1 MDNWPAKL
9 KSYVQQG
16 KYILISPHAII
27 DPSAQIAEGVEV
39 GPFTVIGPD
48 VVIEEGTVIASHVV
62 VKGPTKI
69 GKNNKIFQFCTI
81 GEDCQDKKFAG
92 EPTRLEIG
100 DNNIF
105 REACTVHRGTTQ
117 DNSLTKIGSHN
128 LFMVNVHIAHDVMM
142 ADNCILAN
150 DTNIAGH
157 VHIDDYVILG
167 GASQVHQFVKI
178 GAHSMCGTGSIVL
191 KDVPAYVMANGNSA
205 KPHGINIEGL
215 KRRGFEKSDIRV
227 LRSAYKSIYRKGLTL
242 DEAMLE
248 LKELLNESSSVQ
260 TLIDSINV
268 STRGIIR

>member
-1 MDNWPAKL
+1 MGNLPVRL
-9 KSYVQQG
+9 KFYVQKG
-16 KYILISPHAII
+16 KYTLISTSAII
-27 DPSAQIAEGVEV
+27 DPSAQIADGVEI
-39 GPFTVIGPD
+39 GPFTLIGPD
-48 VVIEEGTVIASHVV
+48 VVIEEGTIISSHVV

-69 GKNNKIFQFCTI
+69 GKNNRIFQFCTI

-117 DNSLTKIGSHN
+117 DNSLTKIGSNN
-128 LFMVNVHIAHDVMM
+128 LFMVNVHIAHDVMLE
-142 ADNCILAN
+142 DNCILAN

-157 VHIDDYVILG
+157 VHIGNYAILG

-191 KDVPAYVMANGNSA
+191 KDVPAFIMANGNSA

-215 KRRGFEKSDIRV
+215 KRRGFEKTDIRV
-227 LRSAYKSIYRKGLTL
+227 LRNAYKSVYRKGLTL
-242 DEAMLE
+242 DEALLE
-248 LKELLNESSSVQ
+248 LKDLIGESSSVQ
-260 TLIDSINV
+260 TFIDSINV

>member
-1 MDNWPAKL
+1 MCSKGNR
-9 KSYVQQG
+9 V
-16 KYILISPHAII
+16 LIDSRAII
-27 DPSAQIAEGVEV
+27 DPSAQIADNVTI
-39 GPFTVIGPD
+39 GPWTIIGPD
-48 VVIEEGTVIASHVV
+48 VVIGEGTEISSHVV
-62 VKGPTKI
+62 VKGPTTI
-69 GKNNKIFQFCTI
+69 GKNNRIFQFCTI
-81 GEDCQDKKFAG
+81 GEDCQDKKFKG

-100 DNNIF
+100 DDNVF

-117 DNSLTKIGSHN
+117 DNELTKIGSHN

-142 ADNCILAN
+142 GDNCILAN

-157 VHIDDYVILG
+157 VHIGDYVILG

-227 LRSAYKSIYRKGLTL
+227 LRSAYKSIYRKSLTL
-242 DEAMLE
+242 EEAMVEVKALE
-248 LKELLNESSSVQ
+248 VESHTVKLLV
-260 TLIDSINV
+260 DSIES

>member
-1 MDNWPAKL
+1 MCCKGNK
-9 KSYVQQG
+9 
-16 KYILISPHAII
+16 ILIHPTAII
-27 DPSAQIAEGVEV
+27 DPTAKLADDVIV
-39 GPFTVIGPD
+39 GPWTVIGAD
-48 VVIEEGTVIASHVV
+48 VEIGSGTEISSHVV

-69 GKNNKIFQFCTI
+69 GKNNRIFQFCTI
-81 GEDCQDKKFAG
+81 GEDCQDKKFRG

-100 DNNIF
+100 DDNIF

-128 LFMVNVHIAHDVMM
+128 LFMVNVHIAHDVMLG
-142 ADNCILAN
+142 DNCILAN

-157 VHIDDYVILG
+157 VHIGDYGILG

-205 KPHGINIEGL
+205 QPHGINIEGL
-215 KRRGFEKSDIRV
+215 KRRGFEKSDIKV
-227 LRSAYKSIYRKGLTL
+227 LRQAYKVIYRQGLTVEEALVEL
-242 DEAMLE
+242 DALE
-248 LKELLNESSSVQ
+248 SECSAVKEL
-260 TLIDSINV
+260 INSLKS

>member
-1 MDNWPAKL
+1 MIHPTAL
-9 KSYVQQG
+9 
-16 KYILISPHAII
+16 I
-27 DPSAQIAEGVEV
+27 DPSAKLADNVTV
-39 GPFTVIGPD
+39 GPWTVIGPD
-48 VVIEEGTVIASHVV
+48 VEIGEGTEISSHVV

-69 GKNNKIFQFCTI
+69 GKNNRIFQFCTI
-81 GEDCQDKKFAG
+81 GEDCQDKKFKG

-100 DNNIF
+100 DDNIF

-128 LFMVNVHIAHDVMM
+128 LFMVNVHIAHDVML

-157 VHIDDYVILG
+157 VHIGDFVILG

-191 KDVPAYVMANGNSA
+191 KDVPAYIMANGNSA
-205 KPHGINIEGL
+205 QPHGINIEGL
-215 KRRGFEKSDIRV
+215 KRRGFEKADIRV
-227 LRSAYKSIYRKGLTL
+227 LRNAYKSIYRKGLTL
-242 DEAMLE
+242 DEALME
-248 LKELLNESSSVQ
+248 LKAMTSESSAVQ
-260 TLIDSINV
+260 LLIDSLEQ